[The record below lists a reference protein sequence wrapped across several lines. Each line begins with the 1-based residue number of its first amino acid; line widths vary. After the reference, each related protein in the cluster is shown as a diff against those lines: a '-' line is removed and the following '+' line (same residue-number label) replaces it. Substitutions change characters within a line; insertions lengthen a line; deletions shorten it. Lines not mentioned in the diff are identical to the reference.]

1 MDEEEQDR
9 QWFNR
14 AVAASRLPA
23 TSRAEQRFATYR
35 PRNESQQKLLEAAEA
50 FARGELKPPLLLL
63 YGTTGLGKT
72 HLAWAVGWEYIE
84 SGERVYYYQAEE
96 LLDDL
101 RAATGDQR
109 YDGKIKALRKVDL
122 LIVDDLGAQSDGTG
136 WGVAKLDM
144 LLDFRYRER
153 LPTIITTN
161 TLEIP
166 PRILDRF
173 CEGTVVGVKGESYR
187 KEKKHG
193 EKTTE

>member
-1 MDEEEQDR
+1 MDDAQREEQS
-9 QWFNR
+9 WLA

-23 TSRAEQRFATYR
+23 TSRQEQRFATYK
-35 PRNESQQKLLEAAEA
+35 PRNESQEKLLEAAEA
-50 FARGELKPPLLLL
+50 FARGEIKPPFLLL

-72 HLAWAVGWEYIE
+72 HLAWAIGWEYLE
-84 SGERVYYYQAEE
+84 AGEHIYYYQAEE
-96 LLDDL
+96 LMDDL
-101 RAATGDQR
+101 RASTGDQR
-109 YDGKIKALRKVDL
+109 YDGKMRSLRKVPL
-122 LIVDDLGAQSDGTG
+122 LILDDIGAQSESG

-144 LLDFRYRER
+144 LIDFRYRER

-173 CEGTVVGVKGESYR
+173 CEGTIIGVKGESYR

-193 EKTTE
+193 KTA